1 MKRRYTEIE
10 LVREIDKTLL
20 EVSNAAK
27 MADDIAEQSKS
38 ILNEANKKRYWMLE
52 QMRVD
57 EKRLR
62 AKVNSLQT
70 NKLVHLK
77 DALAAIRTKPLPGF
91 EQKEETVNL

>member
-10 LVREIDKTLL
+10 LVREIDKTHETIGSIQRLANGL
-20 EVSNAAK
+20 SE
-27 MADDIAEQSKS
+27 DIDQMVKGGKVGGYM
-38 ILNEANKKRYWMLE
+38 IE

-62 AKVNSLQT
+62 AKINSLQT

-77 DALAAIRTKPLPGF
+77 NALAAIRTKPLPGF
-91 EQKEETVNL
+91 EQELETVNL